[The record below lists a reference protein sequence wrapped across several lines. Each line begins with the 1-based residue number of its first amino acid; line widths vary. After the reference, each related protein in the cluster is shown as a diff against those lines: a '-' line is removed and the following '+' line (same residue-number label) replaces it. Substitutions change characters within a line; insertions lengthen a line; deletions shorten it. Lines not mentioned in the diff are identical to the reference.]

1 MTSRWTAVPVLAL
14 ALALAACGGA
24 GAGETPRPGASPAPS
39 PVAEP
44 EPPATTAPADKPASD
59 AAATDAV
66 VTEAAVAGRPVAE
79 WRRQGG
85 YLAPGLRAVRP
96 PALVVYADGR
106 AIAEAAHE
114 LRLPPAEVEA
124 LVKALREDLAGQP
137 ATVSPRPGTPTV
149 YDAPATVLGVDTG
162 NGLREVYVPHL
173 DQTPEGY
180 DAALTSARDRLSLL
194 ADRVTA
200 GGRPYAVARVR
211 LSADRVSGHDTARP
225 WPRGL
230 PVPPHESGENTRD
243 YAGAKARAIVRLLP
257 AGPRHVFR
265 TSSGEELALAWRY
278 LLPHE

>member
-1 MTSRWTAVPVLAL
+1 MLAL
-14 ALALAACGGA
+14 VLALAACGGA
-24 GAGETPRPGASPAPS
+24 GAGETPLSGSSPAPA

-44 EPPATTAPADKPASD
+44 EPPTPEPPTTDAPTADEPAEDAPVSDAPVSDAPAP
-59 AAATDAV
+59 
-66 VTEAAVAGRPVAE
+66 GRPVAT
-79 WRRQGG
+79 WSRQGG

-124 LVKALREDLAGQP
+124 LVKALRQDLSGQP

-180 DAALTSARDRLSLL
+180 DAALTSARDRLSHL
-194 ADRVTA
+194 ADRVAA

-211 LSADRVSGHDTARP
+211 LSADRVGGYDTAKP

-230 PVPPHESGENTRD
+230 PVPPHESSENTRD
-243 YAGAKARAIVRLLP
+243 YAGAKARAIARLLP
-257 AGPRHVFR
+257 APGSRRVYR

>member
-1 MTSRWTAVPVLAL
+1 MTSRWSAVPVLAL

-24 GAGETPRPGASPAPS
+24 GAGETPRPGGSPAPS

-44 EPPATTAPADKPASD
+44 EPPATTAPNQPATD
-59 AAATDAV
+59 TAATEAV
-66 VTEAAVAGRPVAE
+66 VTEAVHAGRPVAA
-79 WRRQGG
+79 WSWQGG

-124 LVKALREDLAGQP
+124 LVKALRQELAGQP

-162 NGLREVYVPHL
+162 NGLHEVYVPHL

-180 DAALTSARDRLSLL
+180 DAALTGARDRLSLL
-194 ADRVTA
+194 ADRVAA

-211 LSADRVSGHDTARP
+211 LSADRVSGYGKVKP

-230 PVPPHESGENTRD
+230 PVPPHESSENTRD
-243 YAGAKARAIVRLLP
+243 YAGAKARAIARLLP
-257 AGPRHVFR
+257 AGGRQVYR